1 MNAEINVR
9 NAEKGN
15 RVVFL
20 DWLRIIACFM
30 VMLVH
35 TCEPFYFDA
44 DGNTFFQSKDAAFW
58 ASWLDSL
65 VHCCVPLF
73 VMASSYLLFPVTR
86 PTGEFFKRRLV
97 RVFVPYVV
105 WLCVYTAAWGE
116 WGKLPFNFPFA
127 GGHLWFVYMLIAMGG
142 KGVGTRG
149 ARLAAALASHHALPV
164 RPPLLACKVRCAGVR
179 SDALSLGGSAVESL
193 WSVLE
198 APWNRFGAFYYVS
211 GFFGYMLL
219 GFYFRKFV
227 PSLGWRRT
235 LSLALPLWIVGMAIV
250 WGFFY
255 FRIPDAQGYPV
266 ARPYAFAV
274 DLETSWEFCGFGI
287 ALMTVAYFLL
297 IRKLDFSGVF
307 YRRVVRPLSEASY
320 GTYLLHMLIL
330 VPVVDCFRQ
339 HLPPAATMIAA
350 AVATYV
356 LASAAGVV
364 LRRIPFIG
372 RFIVG

>member
-1 MNAEINVR
+1 MNTEIDVG
-9 NAEKGN
+9 NAEKGR

-44 DGNTFFQSKDAAFW
+44 DGNTFFQSKNAAFW

-65 VHCCVPLF
+65 VRCCVPLF

-86 PTGEFFKRRLV
+86 PTGEFFRRRLV

-105 WLCVYTAAWGE
+105 WLCVYTAVWGE
-116 WGKLPFNFPFA
+116 WGRLPFNFPFA
-127 GGHLWFVYMLIAMGG
+127 GGHLWFVYMLMG
-142 KGVGTRG
+142 
-149 ARLAAALASHHALPV
+149 LYLLM
-164 RPPLLACKVRCAGVR
+164 PLLSPWAEKASEREVRGWLLLWLATTLFPFIR
-179 SDALSLGGSAVESL
+179 LFWLGRFGAPEFGPTPFL
-193 WSVLE
+193 WGE

-227 PSLGWRRT
+227 PDLGWRRT
-235 LSLALPLWIVGMAIV
+235 LALALPLWVVGMAIV
-250 WGFFY
+250 WGGFY

-274 DLETSWEFCGFGI
+274 DLETSWEFCGFGV

-297 IRKLDFSGVF
+297 IRKLDFSGGF

-339 HLPPAATMIAA
+339 HLPPAATMITA

-364 LRRIPFIG
+364 LRRIPFVG